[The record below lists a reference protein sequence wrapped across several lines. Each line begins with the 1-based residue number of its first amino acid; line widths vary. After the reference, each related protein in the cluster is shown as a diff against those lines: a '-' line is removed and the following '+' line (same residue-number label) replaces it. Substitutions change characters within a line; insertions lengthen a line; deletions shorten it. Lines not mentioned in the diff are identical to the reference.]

1 MKKRFPTYLF
11 LFISLF
17 CLPNTFAQ
25 STQQK
30 KLEKQRLE
38 LQRQINQ
45 INKQLDAT
53 RNHKNAALDV
63 YEQINRKI
71 TIRRK
76 LISNLRREIN
86 GISHQ
91 INNAEKKIKVLSK
104 EIDVLKKNYAR
115 MIRQSYN
122 SRSRESKLYFL
133 FSSEGFYQAF
143 KRMQYLKQYNRYRKK
158 QGEKILQKKDEQVL
172 LKVKL
177 EKNRQSKRKLY
188 KNYKKEEAQIR
199 KEKEK
204 QLAIVDKIKKEEKTY
219 LKQIRAKQKKQ
230 AKIDKMIDDLIKK
243 AIVKS
248 NRKVRK
254 SNRKTDKFFLTSE
267 GRKLA
272 NQFSKNRGA
281 LPWPI
286 KKAYI
291 SRKFGKGHH
300 EIYKNIPI
308 TSSGIHLSTEK
319 GSKARAVFGGTVLQ
333 IQVVPGA
340 NSSVFIKHGNYLTIY
355 GNLKDITV
363 TPGQKVK
370 TKQIIGTVATD
381 PLSHKTELK
390 FKIYKNT
397 TKLDPEKWLQKR

>member
-1 MKKRFPTYLF
+1 MKNTKFTYFILF
-11 LFISLF
+11 VFFFGIQNML
-17 CLPNTFAQ
+17 AQ
-25 STQQK
+25 TK
-30 KLEKQRLE
+30 KQRALEKQRIE
-38 LQRQINQ
+38 LQRQIDQ
-45 INKQLDAT
+45 INQQLDAS
-53 RNHKNAALDV
+53 RSNKNAALDV
-63 YEQINRKI
+63 YEQIKRKI
-71 TIRRK
+71 AIRRQ

-91 INNAEKKIKVLSK
+91 INKTEKQIAKLSK
-104 EIDVLKKNYAR
+104 EIAQLKKSYAK
-115 MIRQSYN
+115 MVRQSYN

-143 KRMQYLKQYNRYRKK
+143 KRMQYMKQYNRYRKK
-158 QGEKILQKKDEQVL
+158 QGEEILQKKDEQVL
-172 LKVKL
+172 LKVSL

-188 KNYKKEEAQIR
+188 KNYKKEA
-199 KEKEK
+199 
-204 QLAIVDKIKKEEKTY
+204 AKIKKEQEKQQTVIAELKKQERHY
-219 LKQIRAKQKKQ
+219 IKQIKAKQKQQ
-230 AKIDKMIDDLIKK
+230 AKIDKQIEDLIKK

-248 NRKVRK
+248 NRKVKK
-254 SNRKTDKFFLTSE
+254 SNRKADKFFLTPE

-272 NQFSKNRGA
+272 NSFSSNRGA
-281 LPWPI
+281 LPWPV

-308 TSSGIHLSTEK
+308 TSSGIHLSTVK
-319 GSKARAVFGGTVLQ
+319 GSKARAVFNGTVLQ
-333 IQVVPGA
+333 IQVVPGG

-355 GNLKDITV
+355 GNLINVTV

-370 TKQIIGTVATD
+370 TRQVIGTVATD

-397 TKLDPEKWLQKR
+397 TKLNPEKWLQKR

>member
-1 MKKRFPTYLF
+1 MKKSKLTYFILF
-11 LFISLF
+11 VFLLGMQ
-17 CLPNTFAQ
+17 TTYAQ
-25 STQQK
+25 TKKQK
-30 KLEKQRLE
+30 ELEKQRLE

-45 INKQLDAT
+45 INQQLDAS
-53 RNHKNAALDV
+53 RSNKNAALDV
-63 YEQINRKI
+63 YEQIKRKI
-71 TIRRK
+71 AIRRK

-91 INNAEKKIKVLSK
+91 INKTEKKITKLTN
-104 EIDVLKKNYAR
+104 EIAVLKKSYAR
-115 MIRQSYN
+115 MVRQSYN

-143 KRMQYLKQYNRYRKK
+143 KRMQYMKQYNRYRKK
-158 QGEKILQKKDEQVL
+158 QGEEILQKKDEQVL
-172 LKVKL
+172 LKVGL

-188 KNYKKEEAQIR
+188 KDYKKEA
-199 KEKEK
+199 
-204 QLAIVDKIKKEEKTY
+204 AKIKKEQKKQQAVIDDIKKQEKFYT
-219 LKQIRAKQKKQ
+219 KQIKAKQKQ
-230 AKIDKMIDDLIKK
+230 QERIDKLIEDLIKN

-248 NRKVRK
+248 NKKVKK
-254 SNRKTDKFFLTSE
+254 SNRKANKFFLTPE

-272 NQFSKNRGA
+272 NSFSSNRGA
-281 LPWPI
+281 LPWPV

-319 GSKARAVFGGTVLQ
+319 RSKARAVFNGTVLQ
-333 IQVVPGA
+333 IQVVPGG

-355 GNLKDITV
+355 GNLKNVTV

-370 TKQIIGTVATD
+370 TRQVIGTIATD
-381 PLSHKTELK
+381 PISHKTELK

-397 TKLDPEKWLQKR
+397 TKLNPEKWLQKR